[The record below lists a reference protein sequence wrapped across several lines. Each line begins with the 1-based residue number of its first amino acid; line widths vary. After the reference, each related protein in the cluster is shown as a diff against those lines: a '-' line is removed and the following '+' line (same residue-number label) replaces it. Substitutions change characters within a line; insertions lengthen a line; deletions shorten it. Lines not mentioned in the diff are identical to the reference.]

1 MGAPRPRPARP
12 DRHLTET
19 TILENGNQQPA
30 AIPAT
35 DTSPAPAAPE
45 HAGTLPATAQTQQ
58 VAPAPDAAVAAPDVQ
73 RLRPHEFA
81 SPPPV
86 WTEPPKKGKRIN
98 WIFLLTV
105 VLPTTIAILYYGL
118 IASDVYISESR
129 FVVRSPQ
136 RQAQTG
142 LSALLQGSGFSR
154 SQDDTYSVH
163 DFVLSR
169 DALTEL
175 DQKLAVRKG
184 YTSPDADFINRF
196 PGLDWDDSFEAFH
209 RYYRKHVSIDYDTA
223 SSITTLQ
230 VRAFTADASKQI
242 NDLLLKMGERLVN
255 NLNDRSRQDLIKTAE
270 QEVATAEEKIKSAA
284 AALAGFRN
292 TQTVFDPDR
301 QSALQLQGVAKL
313 QEELL
318 STQAQLDQIKRVS
331 PSNPQVASLTSR
343 VENLRKAISA
353 ETSKVA
359 GADGS
364 LTSKSAAYER
374 LALDKLFA
382 EKQLAAALTSLES
395 ARSEALRKQ
404 LYLERLVQPNLPDKA
419 MEPKR
424 IRSILM
430 VFVLGLVA
438 WGVVSLLVASIKEH
452 TD

>member
-1 MGAPRPRPARP
+1 VEPDNKNPSANDPSRPTAPPGHA
-12 DRHLTET
+12 DSTSAHAV
-19 TILENGNQQPA
+19 PA
-30 AIPAT
+30 AA
-35 DTSPAPAAPE
+35 SSE
-45 HAGTLPATAQTQQ
+45 NLPATGNTTS
-58 VAPAPDAAVAAPDVQ
+58 VAATAEAAVAAPEVQ
-73 RLRPHEFA
+73 RLRPHQFA

-86 WTEPPKKGKRIN
+86 WTEPPKKRSRIN
-98 WIFLLTV
+98 WIFILTV
-105 VLPTTIAILYYGL
+105 VLPTTIATLYYGL

-136 RQAQTG
+136 RQVQTG
-142 LSALLQGSGFSR
+142 LSALLQGSGFAR

-175 DQKLAVRKG
+175 DQKLGVRKA
-184 YTSPDADFINRF
+184 YASEENDFINRF

-209 RYYRKHVSIDYDTA
+209 RYYRKQVSIDYDTA
-223 SSITTLQ
+223 SSITTLK
-230 VRAFTADASKQI
+230 VRAFTADTSKQV

-270 QEVATAEEKIKSAA
+270 QEVQTAEEKIKTAA
-284 AALAGFRN
+284 TALAAYRN
-292 TQTVFDPDR
+292 TQTVFDPDK

-318 STQAQLDQIKRVS
+318 TTQAQLEQVRRVS
-331 PSNPQVASLTSR
+331 PNNPQVASLNSR
-343 VENLRKAISA
+343 VENLRKSIAN
-353 ETSKVA
+353 ETAKVA
-359 GADGS
+359 GANGS
-364 LTSKSAAYER
+364 LTSKSAAFER
-374 LALDKLFA
+374 FALDKIFA

-419 MEPKR
+419 VEPRR
-424 IRSILM
+424 IRSIFM
-430 VFVLGLVA
+430 VLVLGLVA